1 MAAMSPEPNLG
12 SRPLSPHLQVWRW
25 HVTMLT
31 SILNR
36 MTSVGLAAGT
46 LGIVLWVM
54 ALAGGPAKFET
65 MEMIVISLPG
75 QVILFLLAVAAAF
88 HFAAGVRHLVW
99 DAGRG
104 LQPRAS
110 EISAW
115 VAMVF
120 AVVAPIGLWALA
132 GLHAGG
138 VVGR

>member
-12 SRPLSPHLQVWRW
+12 PRPLSPHLQIWRW

-36 MTSVGLAAGT
+36 MTGVGLSVGA
-46 LGIVLWVM
+46 LGVVLWLM

-65 MEMIVISLPG
+65 MEIVVKSLPG
-75 QVILFLLAVAAAF
+75 QVILFLLAIAAAF

-104 LQPRAS
+104 LQPRAA
-110 EISAW
+110 ELSAW
-115 VAMVF
+115 LALVF

-132 GLHAGG
+132 GM
-138 VVGR
+138 